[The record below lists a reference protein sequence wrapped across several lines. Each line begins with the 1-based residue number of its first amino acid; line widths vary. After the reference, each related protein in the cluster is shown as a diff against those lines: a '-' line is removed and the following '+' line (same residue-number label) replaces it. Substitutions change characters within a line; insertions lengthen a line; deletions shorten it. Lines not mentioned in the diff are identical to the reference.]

1 MKKIIKKIIR
11 NIKFML
17 LKLNNMIV
25 VLTHKQN
32 FNKSVAIV
40 SCNKWVLKVKEDW
53 LLKNALNKL
62 NVNVDII
69 SWEDESLDYKK
80 YDALIIRSIWGYQ
93 DNSIKFNNW
102 LDSLLK
108 NNIKVFNDV
117 SIVKNN
123 LNKYEQFKLLK
134 KYNIPCINTEFIFK
148 KDIKDSLSN
157 TINSLLE
164 TNFNKKD
171 LIVIKPV
178 ISGSGNNTYIIDSK
192 KNHNNS
198 IMLSEVDSLFNND
211 ILTNGLMIQKFMPE
225 IINGEYSLIYI
236 DSSLSHVM
244 LRFPAIFSSVYHV
257 DEIVLKSLDSEV
269 LSLGNSIKE
278 IKEYKNSLYMRVDI
292 LKTNEGT
299 KIMEVELLDPDL
311 LYNYIKDSKMR
322 QKAMNLFANSI
333 VKRLNK

>member
-171 LIVIKPV
+171 LIVI
-178 ISGSGNNTYIIDSK
+178 
-192 KNHNNS
+192 
-198 IMLSEVDSLFNND
+198 
-211 ILTNGLMIQKFMPE
+211 
-225 IINGEYSLIYI
+225 
-236 DSSLSHVM
+236 
-244 LRFPAIFSSVYHV
+244 
-257 DEIVLKSLDSEV
+257 
-269 LSLGNSIKE
+269 
-278 IKEYKNSLYMRVDI
+278 
-292 LKTNEGT
+292 
-299 KIMEVELLDPDL
+299 
-311 LYNYIKDSKMR
+311 
-322 QKAMNLFANSI
+322 
-333 VKRLNK
+333 

>member
-25 VLTHKQN
+25 VLTHKKN

-117 SIVKNN
+117 SIVKPN

-134 KYNIPCINTEFIFK
+134 KYNIPCINTE
-148 KDIKDSLSN
+148 
-157 TINSLLE
+157 
-164 TNFNKKD
+164 
-171 LIVIKPV
+171 
-178 ISGSGNNTYIIDSK
+178 
-192 KNHNNS
+192 
-198 IMLSEVDSLFNND
+198 
-211 ILTNGLMIQKFMPE
+211 
-225 IINGEYSLIYI
+225 
-236 DSSLSHVM
+236 
-244 LRFPAIFSSVYHV
+244 
-257 DEIVLKSLDSEV
+257 
-269 LSLGNSIKE
+269 
-278 IKEYKNSLYMRVDI
+278 
-292 LKTNEGT
+292 
-299 KIMEVELLDPDL
+299 
-311 LYNYIKDSKMR
+311 
-322 QKAMNLFANSI
+322 
-333 VKRLNK
+333 